1 MISVPRPLSSHIDRT
16 RADQLVPLLNVLL
29 SDFEVFRFNLRGAMW
44 NGWGEQYILLR
55 DILPQH
61 INHAQEAV
69 DALGRRVRCLEG
81 QPPTSMEALL
91 AMSNLS
97 AHEGA
102 FHDRACMRMVRESL
116 SHLLRLEREILV
128 LAKQASNEVS
138 IRCIS
143 DLMQFQEEALWHLR
157 SSLQRSAFE
166 TEYLRKE
173 QG

>member
-102 FHDRACMRMVRESL
+102 FHDRA
-116 SHLLRLEREILV
+116 
-128 LAKQASNEVS
+128 
-138 IRCIS
+138 
-143 DLMQFQEEALWHLR
+143 
-157 SSLQRSAFE
+157 
-166 TEYLRKE
+166 
-173 QG
+173 

>member
-16 RADQLVPLLNVLL
+16 RANQLVPLLNVLL

-128 LAKQASNEVS
+128 LAKQAP
-138 IRCIS
+138 
-143 DLMQFQEEALWHLR
+143 
-157 SSLQRSAFE
+157 SACC
-166 TEYLRKE
+166 
-173 QG
+173 

>member
-1 MISVPRPLSSHIDRT
+1 
-16 RADQLVPLLNVLL
+16 
-29 SDFEVFRFNLRGAMW
+29 
-44 NGWGEQYILLR
+44 
-55 DILPQH
+55 
-61 INHAQEAV
+61 
-69 DALGRRVRCLEG
+69 
-81 QPPTSMEALL
+81 
-91 AMSNLS
+91 
-97 AHEGA
+97 
-102 FHDRACMRMVRESL
+102 MRMVRESL

-128 LAKQASNEVS
+128 LAKQASDEVS